1 MRCPNGSRKNRDGLC
16 VCKKGWNMIKGV
28 CVPDIEVPHT
38 RCPTNSKK
46 IRGVCVCNK
55 SYEKIRGFCV
65 PLSSKNIRKTSKYT
79 RIQSAKKMESARK
92 IQSAFRKSKH
102 ILRSEYLK
110 YHCPESGECLI
121 LGKNRKEILQHFNG
135 FKNFDYSDKIL
146 IPIGA
151 PSLNGVVHE
160 VRFKHRNYISYAI
173 LKTSKTTTSD
183 NLIYEYFMG
192 LFLNK
197 INNFL
202 PTFLE
207 TYSIFQCTPEFH
219 KKLNEPVTI
228 EPGDIVP
235 LNISNKKLLKLGC
248 LKPQYNQI
256 MIQHVKSA
264 ESLLSKL
271 QDRDFLKNELMNV
284 LFQVYAALYYLRGRF
299 THFDLHANNIL
310 LQKPFKTGVMEF
322 HYGDTVFHSPY
333 IVKIIDYGRAECK
346 YTPLILNELCKI
358 PECSPGCGK
367 LKGFKSGQKRID
379 DYTDLKLLHKIG
391 IFIPKVVKYD
401 FPPET
406 LAIFETQTLGECYDA
421 FLKVVKPSSEKI
433 NGILKID
440 PELEKK
446 YSFIKLNPK

>member
-1 MRCPNGSRKNRDGLC
+1 MRCPNGSRKNRDGVC
-16 VCKKGWNMIKGV
+16 ICKKEWSMIKGV
-28 CVPDIEVPHT
+28 CVPNVETPQL
-38 RCPTNSKK
+38 RCPTHSKRV
-46 IRGVCVCNK
+46 RGLCVCNK

-65 PLSSKNIRKTSKYT
+65 PRSKNMTS
-79 RIQSAKKMESARK
+79 KMESARK

-102 ILRSEYLK
+102 TLRSEYLK

-121 LGKNRKEILQHFNG
+121 LGKNLKEILQLFNG
-135 FKNFDYSDKIL
+135 FKNFDYSDKTL
-146 IPIGA
+146 TPIGA
-151 PSLNGVVHE
+151 PSVNGNVHE

-173 LKTSKTTTSD
+173 LKTSKKENSD
-183 NLIYEYFMG
+183 NLIYEYLMG
-192 LFLNK
+192 LYINK
-197 INNFL
+197 INRFL

-219 KKLNEPVTI
+219 KTLLLGEPVKMDSQI
-228 EPGDIVP
+228 QP
-235 LNISNKKLLKLGC
+235 LNKSAGELLKVGC

-256 MIQHVKSA
+256 LIQHVKNA

-271 QDRDFLKNELMNV
+271 QDIDFLKNDLMNV
-284 LFQVYAALYYLRGRF
+284 LFQVYAALYYLRGEF
-299 THFDLHANNIL
+299 THFDMHANNIL
-310 LQKPFKTGVMEF
+310 LQKPFPTGVMEF

-346 YTPLILNELCKI
+346 YTPPILSELCKI
-358 PECSPGCGK
+358 PECRPGCGK
-367 LKGFKSGQKRID
+367 LKGFKSVQKRID

-406 LAIFETQTLGECYDA
+406 LAIFETQTLGECYEA
-421 FLKVVKPSSEKI
+421 FLKVIKPSSEKI

-440 PELEKK
+440 PELKKK
-446 YSFIKLNPK
+446 YSFIKLNAR

>member
-16 VCKKGWNMIKGV
+16 VCKKDWSMIKGV
-28 CVPDIEVPHT
+28 CVPNVETSHI

-65 PLSSKNIRKTSKYT
+65 PNRSK
-79 RIQSAKKMESARK
+79 RIASAKK

-102 ILRSEYLK
+102 TLRSEYLK

-121 LGKNRKEILQHFNG
+121 LGKNRKEILQLFNG

-146 IPIGA
+146 TPIGS
-151 PSLNGVVHE
+151 PSLNGIVHE
-160 VRFKHRNYISYAI
+160 VRFKHRNYVSYAI
-173 LKTSKTTTSD
+173 LKTSKSTTSD
-183 NLIYEYFMG
+183 NLVYEYLMG

-197 INNFL
+197 INNLL
-202 PTFLE
+202 PTYLE
-207 TYSIFQCTPEFH
+207 TYSIFHCTPEFH
-219 KKLNEPVTI
+219 KNLNERVRI

-235 LNISNKKLLKLGC
+235 LNIGNRELLKLGC

-256 MIQHVKSA
+256 MIQHVKNA

-271 QDRDFLKNELMNV
+271 KDREFLKNDLMNV

-310 LQKPFKTGVMEF
+310 LQKPFKTGVIEF
-322 HYGDTVFHSPY
+322 HFGDTVFHSAY
-333 IVKIIDYGRAECK
+333 VVKIIDYGRSECK
-346 YTPLILNELCKI
+346 YTPKILNELCII

-367 LKGFKSGQKRID
+367 TRGFKPYQKTID
-379 DYTDLKLLHKIG
+379 DTSDVELLQKIG
-391 IFIPKVVKYD
+391 VFIPKVLKYEFPAEIVPIFNVK
-401 FPPET
+401 T
-406 LAIFETQTLGECYDA
+406 ITECYDE
-421 FLKVVKPSSEKI
+421 FLKVIKPDKDPKV

-440 PELEKK
+440 PNLEKK

>member
-1 MRCPNGSRKNRDGLC
+1 
-16 VCKKGWNMIKGV
+16 MIKGV
-28 CVPDIEVPHT
+28 CVPNVEVPHT

-65 PLSSKNIRKTSKYT
+65 PNRSKRVA
-79 RIQSAKKMESARK
+79 SAKRIESAKK

-102 ILRSEYLK
+102 TLRSEYLK

-121 LGKNRKEILQHFNG
+121 LGKNRKEILQLFNG

-146 IPIGA
+146 TPIGA

-160 VRFKHRNYISYAI
+160 VRFKHRNYVSYAI

-183 NLIYEYFMG
+183 NLVYEYLMG

-219 KKLNEPVTI
+219 KKLNETARI

-235 LNISNKKLLKLGC
+235 LNIGNRSLLKMGC

-256 MIQHVKSA
+256 MIQHVKNA
-264 ESLLSKL
+264 ESLVFKL
-271 QDRDFLKNELMNV
+271 KDREFLKNDLINV

-322 HYGDTVFHSPY
+322 HFGDTVFHSPY
-333 IVKIIDYGRAECK
+333 VVKIIDYGRAECK
-346 YTPLILNELCKI
+346 YTPTILDELCMI

-367 LKGFKSGQKRID
+367 TQGFKPYQKTID
-379 DYTDLKLLHKIG
+379 ETTDVQLLQKIG
-391 IFIPKVVKYD
+391 VFIPKVLKYE
-401 FPPET
+401 FPSEIA
-406 LAIFETQTLGECYDA
+406 AIFKAQTLTESYDA
-421 FLKVVKPSSEKI
+421 FLKVIKPDKEPKV

-440 PELEKK
+440 PDLKKK

>member
-1 MRCPNGSRKNRDGLC
+1 
-16 VCKKGWNMIKGV
+16 MIKGV
-28 CVPDIEVPHT
+28 CVPNVETSHT

-46 IRGVCVCNK
+46 IRGICVCNK

-65 PLSSKNIRKTSKYT
+65 PKGSNRSNRYNRSK
-79 RIQSAKKMESARK
+79 RIASAKK

-102 ILRSEYLK
+102 TLRSEYLK

-121 LGKNRKEILQHFNG
+121 LGKNRKEILQLFNG

-146 IPIGA
+146 TPIGA

-160 VRFKHRNYISYAI
+160 VRFKHRNYVSYAI

-183 NLIYEYFMG
+183 NLVYEYLMG

-219 KKLNEPVTI
+219 KKLNETVRV

-235 LNISNKKLLKLGC
+235 LNLGNRKLLKMGC

-256 MIQHVKSA
+256 MIQHVKNA
-264 ESLLSKL
+264 ESLVVKL
-271 QDRDFLKNELMNV
+271 KDREFLKNDLTNV

-322 HYGDTVFHSPY
+322 HFGDTVFHSPY
-333 IVKIIDYGRAECK
+333 VVKIIDYGRAECK
-346 YTPLILNELCKI
+346 YTPTILNELCII

-367 LKGFKSGQKRID
+367 TQGFKPYQKTID
-379 DYTDLKLLHKIG
+379 ETTDVQLLQKIG
-391 IFIPKVVKYD
+391 VFIPKVLKYE
-401 FPPET
+401 FPVEIA
-406 LAIFETQTLGECYDA
+406 AIFNVQTLTECYDA
-421 FLKVVKPSSEKI
+421 FLKVIKPDKEPTV

-440 PELEKK
+440 PDLKKK

>member
-1 MRCPNGSRKNRDGLC
+1 MRCPNGSRKNIDGLC
-16 VCKKGWNMIKGV
+16 VCKKGWTMIKGV
-28 CVPDIEVPHT
+28 CVPDVEVPHT

-65 PLSSKNIRKTSKYT
+65 PKGSNPYK
-79 RIQSAKKMESARK
+79 RIQSAKK
-92 IQSAFRKSKH
+92 IQSAFRRNKH
-102 ILRSEYLK
+102 TLRSEYLK

-121 LGKNRKEILQHFNG
+121 LGKNRKEILQLFNG

-151 PSLNGVVHE
+151 PSVNGVVHE
-160 VRFKHRNYISYAI
+160 VKFKHRNYISYAI

-235 LNISNKKLLKLGC
+235 LNISSKKLLKMGC
-248 LKPQYNQI
+248 VKPQYNQI
-256 MIQHVKSA
+256 MIQHVKNA
-264 ESLLSKL
+264 DSLLTKL
-271 QDRDFLKNELMNV
+271 KDRDFLKNDLMNV

-310 LQKPFKTGVMEF
+310 LQKPFKTGVMGF
-322 HYGDTVFHSPY
+322 HFGDTIFHSPY
-333 IVKIIDYGRAECK
+333 VVKIIDYGRSECK
-346 YTPLILNELCKI
+346 YTPLILSELCKI

-367 LKGFKSGQKRID
+367 TQGFKPRQKTID
-379 DYTDLKLLHKIG
+379 ESEDVNLLKKIG
-391 IFIPKVVKYD
+391 IFIPKVLKYE
-401 FPPET
+401 FPAEIAP
-406 LAIFETQTLGECYDA
+406 IFKSQTLTECYDA
-421 FLKVVKPSSEKI
+421 FLKVIRPDKEPTV

-440 PELEKK
+440 PELKKK

>member
-16 VCKKGWNMIKGV
+16 VCKKDWSMIKGV
-28 CVPDIEVPHT
+28 CVPNVETSHA

-46 IRGVCVCNK
+46 IRGICVCNK

-65 PLSSKNIRKTSKYT
+65 PKGSNRSNRYNRSK
-79 RIQSAKKMESARK
+79 RIESAKK

-102 ILRSEYLK
+102 TLRSEYLK

-121 LGKNRKEILQHFNG
+121 LGKNRKEILQLFNG

-146 IPIGA
+146 TRIGA

-160 VRFKHRNYISYAI
+160 VRFKHRNYVSYAI

-183 NLIYEYFMG
+183 NLVYEYLMG

-219 KKLNEPVTI
+219 KKLNETVRV

-235 LNISNKKLLKLGC
+235 LNLGNRKLLKMGC

-256 MIQHVKSA
+256 MIQHVKNA
-264 ESLLSKL
+264 ESLVVKL
-271 QDRDFLKNELMNV
+271 KDREFLKNDLTNV

-310 LQKPFKTGVMEF
+310 LQRPFKGVMEF

-333 IVKIIDYGRAECK
+333 VVKIIDYGRAECK
-346 YTPLILNELCKI
+346 YTPTILNELCII

-367 LKGFKSGQKRID
+367 SQGFKPYQKTID
-379 DYTDLKLLHKIG
+379 ETTDVQLLQKIG
-391 IFIPKVVKYD
+391 VFIPKVLKYE
-401 FPPET
+401 FPAEIAT
-406 LAIFETQTLGECYDA
+406 IFNVQTLTECYDA
-421 FLKVVKPSSEKI
+421 FLKVIKPDNNPKVF
-433 NGILKID
+433 GILKID
-440 PELEKK
+440 PDLKKK